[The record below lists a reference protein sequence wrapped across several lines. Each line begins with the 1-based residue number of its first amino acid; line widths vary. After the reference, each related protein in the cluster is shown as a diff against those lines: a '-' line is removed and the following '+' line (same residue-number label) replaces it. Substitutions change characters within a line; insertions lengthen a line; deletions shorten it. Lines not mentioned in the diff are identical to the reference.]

1 MSIKNLYL
9 IITFLFIS
17 TTAFG
22 QKYFNNNG
30 GDNLWS
36 NAANW
41 ANGKPTAANAKVV
54 INKGNPIV
62 DENVTLG
69 QIKLSTNSAL
79 GATTTITATN
89 GSTLTFSGKN
99 TTEIL
104 VNANLTKKLVMDLPM
119 VVSSAA

>member
-1 MSIKNLYL
+1 MSMKNLYL

-17 TTAFG
+17 TTSFG
-22 QKYFNNNG
+22 QKYFNNGG

-41 ANGKPTAANAKVV
+41 TNGKPTAANAKVV
-54 INKGNPIV
+54 INGGNPIV
-62 DENVTLG
+62 DVNVTLG
-69 QIKLSTNSAL
+69 QIKLGTNNAL

-89 GSTLTFSGKN
+89 GSTLTFSGNN

-104 VNANLTKKLVMDLPM
+104 LNSKTI
-119 VVSSAA
+119 